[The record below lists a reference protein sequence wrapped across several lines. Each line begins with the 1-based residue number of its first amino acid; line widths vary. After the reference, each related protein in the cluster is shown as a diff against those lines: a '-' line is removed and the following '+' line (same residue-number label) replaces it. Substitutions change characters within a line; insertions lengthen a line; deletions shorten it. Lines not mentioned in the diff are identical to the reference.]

1 MGAGDRGS
9 GIRGQGPGVG
19 DRGPGG
25 GRGGPAFAFDER
37 PLWRI
42 LGGRAAPFLPVV
54 LSLGVLGA
62 VLVAPTPEGLTV
74 QGQRALGVFAV
85 AFALWT
91 TQVLPLPATSLL
103 VLALLPLLGV
113 TDAAKTYAYFG
124 NRAVFFL
131 LGVFILTAAVARWGL
146 STRLSVAV
154 LRVAGGGPL
163 GLLWGILGCGA
174 FLSFWMPEHAVAALL
189 FPVVGALARALD
201 GVEGGPRLARGLY
214 LAMAWGCVTG
224 GAATLLGGARG
235 PLALAILEKTTGE
248 TLGFFTWML
257 AAAPVSL
264 GSVAAAAAL
273 LWLLYG
279 RAARVDLAPVRAVLV
294 EEGRALGRVKFGE
307 KVVGAIAVLTVAAWI
322 GWGEQLGLASISLAA
337 VALVFLLRLLTW
349 REAEGAVHWGVVVLY
364 GGAIALGSA
373 LHDTGAALWVAR
385 TAVADALADPWLLL
399 VGLALTSLLVT
410 EAMSNAAVVALLLP
424 LGLSLGAEAG
434 LDPRLVTLA
443 VAVPSGF
450 SFALPIGTPATA
462 LAFSSGRLRIG
473 HLAGPGLLLNGAA
486 LALILAALGLW
497 WPMLG
502 LGG

>member
-1 MGAGDRGS
+1 MTEPIRAPEGRQPRPPAG
-9 GIRGQGPGVG
+9 G
-19 DRGPGG
+19 DHAPVH
-25 GRGGPAFAFDER
+25 AFDER

-42 LGGRAAPFLPVV
+42 LGGRAAPFLPVL

-103 VLALLPLLGV
+103 VMALLPLLGV
-113 TDAAKTYAYFG
+113 ADAAQTYAYFG

-131 LGVFILTAAVARWGL
+131 LGVFVLTAAVGRWGL
-146 STRLSVAV
+146 STRLSVAA
-154 LRVAGGGPL
+154 LRVAGAGPL

-189 FPVVGALARALD
+189 FPVVGTIARSLD
-201 GVEGGPRLARGLY
+201 GVDGGPRLARGLY

-235 PLALAILEKTTGE
+235 PLALAILERSAGQ
-248 TLGFFTWML
+248 TLSFLDWML

-264 GSVAAAAAL
+264 GAMASAAAL
-273 LWLLYG
+273 LWWLYG
-279 RAARVDLAPVRAVLV
+279 RGAPADLAPVRAALMA
-294 EEGRALGRVKFGE
+294 EGRALGRVKFGE
-307 KVVGAIAVLTVAAWI
+307 KAVGAIAVLTVAAWI

-337 VALVFLLRLLTW
+337 VAVVFLLRLLTW
-349 REAEGAVHWGVVVLY
+349 QEAERAVHWGVVVLY

-385 TAVADALADPWLLL
+385 TAVAGALADPWAL
-399 VGLALTSLLVT
+399 VAGLALTSLLVT

-424 LGLSLGAEAG
+424 LGLSLGAEVG

-462 LAFSSGRLRIG
+462 LAFSSGRLRMG
-473 HLAGPGLLLNGAA
+473 HLAWPGLLLNAA
-486 LALILAALGLW
+486 AFALILGALGLW